1 MKLFSSD
8 NPYTKDLTKKVKER
22 MLNII
27 SVSDILEDGFTENL
41 KSLERISEILLRC
54 VNYVQ

>member
-8 NPYTKDLTKKVKER
+8 NPYTKDFTKKVKER
-22 MLNII
+22 MLNTI

>member
-8 NPYTKDLTKKVKER
+8 NPYTKDVTKKVKER
-22 MLNII
+22 MLDTT

-41 KSLERISEILLRC
+41 KSLERISEILLLC
-54 VNYVQ
+54 VNYVK